1 MQTTATVY
9 RGSSKNVISP
19 ATEPW
24 AVFEFT
30 NRYSI
35 FDWGEMPDSLNMKG
49 ESLAMT
55 GALFFELLGKKGIQH
70 HYLGLVDENFQDL
83 AAGATSSYMKVK
95 TVNVHRPPLVAG
107 EYDYS
112 IYARRPVHCLVP
124 LEVIF
129 RWGAPKGSSVLKRHP
144 EIKEG
149 TRFPRPIVEF
159 TTKLE
164 KGDRLLSRG
173 EAMAL
178 AGMSEKEMQRL
189 TDLTIQSATHLKD
202 VIEVMGGELWD
213 GKFEWA
219 FTGTDEERGFMMVD
233 AIGLDEVRVT
243 YQGQTLS
250 KEFLRTYYRGSPWE
264 KALNVAKD
272 RAKSG
277 EDFVRICR
285 QDLGQSPEP
294 LSPSVRLA
302 AEMMYLSFV
311 NDLHRL
317 VRGTHLYDSALNLA
331 HWAREFA

>member
-70 HYLGLVDENFQDL
+70 HFMGLVDENFEAL
-83 AAGATSSYMKVK
+83 ADASTSAFMKVK
-95 TVNVHRPPLVAG
+95 SVNVHRPAFSDG
-107 EYDYS
+107 QYDYS
-112 IYARRPVHCLVP
+112 FYARGPVHCLVP

-149 TRFPRPIVEF
+149 TRFPRPVVEF

-164 KGDRLLSRG
+164 KGDRHVSRG
-173 EAMAL
+173 EAMAI

-189 TDLTIQSATHLKD
+189 TDLTVQAATHLRD
-202 VIEVMGGELWD
+202 VIEILGGELWD

-219 FTGTDEERGFMMVD
+219 FSGTDEDRDFMMVD
-233 AIGLDEVRVT
+233 AIGLDEIRVT

-250 KEFLRTYYRGSPWE
+250 KELLRSYYRGSPWE
-264 KALNVAKD
+264 KALAEAKQ
-272 RAKSG
+272 RALHG
-277 EDFVRICR
+277 ADFVRICR
-285 QDLGQSPEP
+285 EDLGQTPAP
-294 LSPSVRLA
+294 LTPAVRQA

-317 VRGTHLYDSALNLA
+317 VRGTHLYDSTLNLA